1 MIDTLVELIKFVG
14 GLGGLASALFLIY
27 DRVVRYRPA
36 AFLFPADY
44 KTNIRFKNVAAETI
58 IIDKITIKPPL
69 LFVRRA
75 NDLKPPNTDRAE
87 TWYGSK
93 DPDADRI
100 FVIIKPMEERTFML
114 SGVSA
119 DFDHAPAD
127 QVFTIKCRWRN
138 TRKPFPIAR
147 HVRIKTTARDVRE
160 LREASLANKV

>member
-1 MIDTLVELIKFVG
+1 MIDTLIELIKFVG
-14 GLGGLASALFLIY
+14 GLGGLASASFLIY
-27 DRVVRYRPA
+27 DRVVRYRPT
-36 AFLFPADY
+36 AFLFPAEY

-58 IIDKITIKPPL
+58 IIDKITVKPPL

-75 NDLKPPNTDRAE
+75 NDLKPTNTERAE
-87 TWYGSK
+87 AWYSSK

-119 DFDHAPAD
+119 DFDHATAD

-147 HVRIKTTARDVRE
+147 HVKIKTTARDVRE
-160 LREASLANKV
+160 LRDASLANKV